1 MSDMTEGWKSFNETK
16 RQKKYQNQEQS
27 TRILEKESIPFESKN
42 YGTHL
47 VIQTKPVIDFW
58 PSTGLWIVRGK
69 DIKKRGVRGLLRYL
83 KDNQMVGG

>member
-27 TRILEKESIPFESKN
+27 TSILEKESIPFESKN

-47 VIQTKPVIDFW
+47 VTQTKPIIDFW